1 MFNILPPYNSGNI
14 ASWTEAVFV
23 CTYMFCRTAIVI
35 TVLILLLA
43 LIKYIGNIIINHKKS
58 KKRDESI
65 LKYNSSNC
73 DNCKNF
79 NQQKRT
85 VANDEKDISN
95 N

>member
-23 CTYMFCRTAIVI
+23 CTYMVCRTAIVI
-35 TVLILLLA
+35 TLLILLLA
-43 LIKYIGNIIINHKKS
+43 LIKYIVNIIINYKKS

-73 DNCKNF
+73 DNCENF
-79 NQQKRT
+79 NQHKRT
-85 VANDEKDISN
+85 VADDEKDISN

>member
-23 CTYMFCRTAIVI
+23 CTYMVCRTAIVI

-43 LIKYIGNIIINHKKS
+43 LIKYIGNIIINYKKS

-73 DNCKNF
+73 DNCETLMNK
-79 NQQKRT
+79 K
-85 VANDEKDISN
+85 KDGSIQ
-95 N
+95 